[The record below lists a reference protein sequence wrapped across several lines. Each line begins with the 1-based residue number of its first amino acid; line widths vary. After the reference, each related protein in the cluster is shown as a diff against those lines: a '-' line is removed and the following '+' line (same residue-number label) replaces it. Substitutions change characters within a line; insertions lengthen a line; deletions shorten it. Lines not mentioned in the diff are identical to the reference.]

1 MENGVELF
9 GNLENAKLAGQTF
22 RFIGTIGG
30 MVTFTFDGMNLV
42 EALNNDKISNFDR
55 TCLAIDLGIDAI
67 SLYPA
72 FWWFPVAKY

>member
-1 MENGVELF
+1 
-9 GNLENAKLAGQTF
+9 
-22 RFIGTIGG
+22 